1 MKLWT
6 RFTIH
11 FLAGWEWVDV
21 GFILQQFHTFMWY
34 LKLHKLWSDWKHNS
48 VFWHIHT
55 IQIHFTRSHE
65 MQLLH
70 TTFRGPLKC
79 NSIQIITD
87 ASQSGHLCWISKCLS
102 CHLQHDTQWQHH
114 RWKYIQVAQSGWA
127 KSVNQSLIYWLILF
141 SQSINLNHTPSLKNP
156 VLTVWSFWIKKPG
169 HQRTE
174 QLTPMSSA

>member
-21 GFILQQFHTFMWY
+21 GFILQQFHTFMRY

-65 MQLLH
+65 MQFLH

-87 ASQSGHLCWISKCLS
+87 YYRCLTVRPLVLDFKVSFVSLAAWHTMATSQMKVHPSGSERLSKISQSVIDLL
-102 CHLQHDTQWQHH
+102 T
-114 RWKYIQVAQSGWA
+114 Y
-127 KSVNQSLIYWLILF
+127 SL
-141 SQSINLNHTPSLKNP
+141 QSINQSKPYPFIKESSVDSLVILN
-156 VLTVWSFWIKKPG
+156 
-169 HQRTE
+169 
-174 QLTPMSSA
+174 